1 MKTEKGKITPSV
13 KQQDDKADKNNITLP
28 PAADEDR
35 EPQHINQIRDILF
48 GAQARQYE
56 QKFSCLEAFLK
67 RETANLRNETK
78 KIFESLENYVKNKLN
93 SLADQIKAGE
103 EKQTKTEEEL
113 SGIFRDT
120 NRNMGKKITMLDEK
134 NIKGQR
140 ELQEQILQQSKNL
153 MEEIYAKHEEISAA
167 VEQSVKELGKD
178 KTDRLALSNLLMEMS
193 LRLKEEFNI
202 PEIE

>member
-1 MKTEKGKITPSV
+1 
-13 KQQDDKADKNNITLP
+13 
-28 PAADEDR
+28 
-35 EPQHINQIRDILF
+35 
-48 GAQARQYE
+48 
-56 QKFSCLEAFLK
+56 
-67 RETANLRNETK
+67 
-78 KIFESLENYVKNKLN
+78 
-93 SLADQIKAGE
+93 
-103 EKQTKTEEEL
+103 
-113 SGIFRDT
+113 
-120 NRNMGKKITMLDEK
+120 MLDEK